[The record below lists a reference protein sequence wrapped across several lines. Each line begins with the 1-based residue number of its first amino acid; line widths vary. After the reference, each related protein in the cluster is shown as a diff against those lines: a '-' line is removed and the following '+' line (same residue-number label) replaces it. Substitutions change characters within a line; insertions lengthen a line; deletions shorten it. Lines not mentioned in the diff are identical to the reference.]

1 MMTRFQIFALCS
13 PLILVALMWAQGEIE
28 KRFSRPDVGKTEIA
42 DAS

>member
-13 PLILVALMWAQGEIE
+13 SFILVALMWAQGEIE
-28 KRFSRPDVGKTEIA
+28 KRFSKSAVGKTEIA